1 MVWRDPFGKF
11 NAPHPSGQ
19 RKMCCSL
26 YQGIEKPCFIGAFSW
41 FGFVR
46 VPSLNSEDMRY
57 EASKQAATFAPWGGE
72 RRFGKFLSGALPG
85 LFYCGR
91 MVPLCAEGRAKEEMQ
106 MTYRHTLYASYLG
119 YVTQA
124 IGNNLPP
131 LLFVTFNERFGVTL
145 GQLGLLVS
153 INFAIQMLVDL
164 LAARYVDRI
173 GHRRAVV
180 LAQVMSTAGLVLLGI
195 LPYVMRNAFAAIL
208 IPIAMN
214 AVGGG
219 LLEVLVSPIVESL
232 PGEHKEKAMSLLH
245 SFYCW
250 GHVAVVLL
258 STAYFAL
265 VGVENWRYLPL
276 IWAILPFANAFLYA
290 KVPMRPPLAEHE
302 RMPLKALFSKKIF
315 WVFLLMMV
323 CAGASEQAMSQWSSL
338 FAERG
343 LSVSKTMGDLLGPCA
358 FAVLMG
364 LARLLYGL
372 LGDRLNIR
380 RAMALSAGLCVGCY
394 LLAAFAPHPLLG
406 LLGCALTGFSVGLM
420 WPGTFSMVARAYPQG
435 GTAMFAILALAGDVG
450 CSAGPGLV
458 GWVSGGLGLNL
469 GLLAACIFPVMMLAA
484 ALCAG
489 RTGRDDG

>member
-1 MVWRDPFGKF
+1 
-11 NAPHPSGQ
+11 
-19 RKMCCSL
+19 
-26 YQGIEKPCFIGAFSW
+26 
-41 FGFVR
+41 
-46 VPSLNSEDMRY
+46 
-57 EASKQAATFAPWGGE
+57 
-72 RRFGKFLSGALPG
+72 
-85 LFYCGR
+85 
-91 MVPLCAEGRAKEEMQ
+91 

-119 YVTQA
+119 YITQA
-124 IGNNLPP
+124 ICNNLPP

-153 INFAIQMLVDL
+153 INFFIQIVVDL

-180 LAQVMSTAGLVLLGI
+180 LAQVFSMLGLLLLGV
-195 LPYVMRNAFAAIL
+195 LPYLLPNAFVAIL
-208 IPIAMN
+208 IPVAMS

-265 VGVENWRYLPL
+265 AGVDNWRYLPFL
-276 IWAILPFANAFLYA
+276 WAIPPLLNAFLYA
-290 KVPMRPPLAEHE
+290 KVPMQPPLAAHE
-302 RMPLKALFSKKIF
+302 RTPLGALFSRRVF
-315 WVFLLMMV
+315 WVFLLMMI
-323 CAGASEQAMSQWSSL
+323 CAGASEQAMSQWASL

-364 LARLLYGL
+364 LARLLYGI
-372 LGDRLNIR
+372 LGDKLNIR
-380 RAMALSAGLCVGCY
+380 RAMALSAALCVGCY
-394 LLAAFAPHPLLG
+394 LLAANAPHPLLG
-406 LLGCALTGFSVGLM
+406 LLGCAVTGFSVGLM
-420 WPGTFSMVARAYPQG
+420 WPGTFSMVARAFPQG
-435 GTAMFAILALAGDVG
+435 GTAMFAMLALAGDMG

-458 GWVSGGLGLNL
+458 GLVSGGAGLNA
-469 GLLAACIFPVMMLAA
+469 GLMVACVFPVLMLAS
-484 ALCAG
+484 ALCLSLRRAAG
-489 RTGRDDG
+489 R

>member
-1 MVWRDPFGKF
+1 
-11 NAPHPSGQ
+11 
-19 RKMCCSL
+19 
-26 YQGIEKPCFIGAFSW
+26 
-41 FGFVR
+41 
-46 VPSLNSEDMRY
+46 
-57 EASKQAATFAPWGGE
+57 
-72 RRFGKFLSGALPG
+72 
-85 LFYCGR
+85 
-91 MVPLCAEGRAKEEMQ
+91 

-119 YVTQA
+119 YITQA
-124 IGNNLPP
+124 ICNNLPP

-153 INFAIQMLVDL
+153 INFFIQIVVDL

-180 LAQVMSTAGLVLLGI
+180 LAQVFSTLGLLLLGV
-195 LPYVMRNAFAAIL
+195 LPYLLPNAFVAIL
-208 IPIAMN
+208 IPVAMS

-265 VGVENWRYLPL
+265 AGVDNWRYLPFL
-276 IWAILPFANAFLYA
+276 WAVPPLLNAFLYA
-290 KVPMRPPLAEHE
+290 KVPMQPPLAAHE
-302 RMPLKALFSKKIF
+302 RTPLGALFSRRIF
-315 WVFLLMMV
+315 WVFLLMMI
-323 CAGASEQAMSQWSSL
+323 CAGASEQAMSQWASL

-364 LARLLYGL
+364 LARLLYGI
-372 LGDRLNIR
+372 LGDKLNIR
-380 RAMALSAGLCVGCY
+380 RAMALSAALCVGCY
-394 LLAAFAPHPLLG
+394 LLAANAPHPLLG
-406 LLGCALTGFSVGLM
+406 LLGCAVTGFSVGLM
-420 WPGTFSMVARAYPQG
+420 WPGTFSMVARAFPQG
-435 GTAMFAILALAGDVG
+435 GTAMFAMLALAGDVG

-458 GWVSGGLGLNL
+458 GLVSGGAGLNA
-469 GLLAACIFPVMMLAA
+469 GLMVACVFPVLMLAS
-484 ALCAG
+484 ALCLSLRRAAG
-489 RTGRDDG
+489 R

>member
-1 MVWRDPFGKF
+1 
-11 NAPHPSGQ
+11 
-19 RKMCCSL
+19 
-26 YQGIEKPCFIGAFSW
+26 
-41 FGFVR
+41 
-46 VPSLNSEDMRY
+46 
-57 EASKQAATFAPWGGE
+57 
-72 RRFGKFLSGALPG
+72 
-85 LFYCGR
+85 
-91 MVPLCAEGRAKEEMQ
+91 

-119 YVTQA
+119 YITQA
-124 IGNNLPP
+124 ICNNLPP

-153 INFAIQMLVDL
+153 INFFIQMVVDL

-180 LAQVMSTAGLVLLGI
+180 LAQVLSTLGLLMLGV
-195 LPYVMRNAFAAIL
+195 LPYLLPNGFVAIL
-208 IPIAMN
+208 IPIAMS

-265 VGVENWRYLPL
+265 AGMDNWRYLPFL
-276 IWAILPFANAFLYA
+276 WAVLPLLNAFLYA
-290 KVPMRPPLAEHE
+290 KVPMTPPLAAHE
-302 RMPLKALFSKKIF
+302 RTPLRALFSRKLF

-364 LARLLYGL
+364 LARLLYGI

-380 RAMALSAGLCVGCY
+380 RAMALSAALCVGCY
-394 LLAAFAPHPLLG
+394 LLNAPHPLLG
-406 LLGCALTGFSVGLM
+406 LLGCAVTGFSVGLM
-420 WPGTFSMVARAYPQG
+420 WPGTFSMVARAFPQG
-435 GTAMFAILALAGDVG
+435 GTAMFAMLALAGDVG

-458 GWVSGGLGLNL
+458 GLVSGGAGLNA
-469 GLLAACIFPVMMLAA
+469 GLMAACVFPALMLAS
-484 ALCAG
+484 ALCLSLRRAAG
-489 RTGRDDG
+489 R

>member
-1 MVWRDPFGKF
+1 
-11 NAPHPSGQ
+11 
-19 RKMCCSL
+19 
-26 YQGIEKPCFIGAFSW
+26 
-41 FGFVR
+41 
-46 VPSLNSEDMRY
+46 
-57 EASKQAATFAPWGGE
+57 
-72 RRFGKFLSGALPG
+72 
-85 LFYCGR
+85 
-91 MVPLCAEGRAKEEMQ
+91 

-119 YVTQA
+119 YITQA
-124 IGNNLPP
+124 ICNNLPP

-153 INFAIQMLVDL
+153 INFFIQMAVDL

-180 LAQVMSTAGLVLLGI
+180 LAQALSTLGLVLLGV
-195 LPYVMRNAFAAIL
+195 LPYVLANAFAAIL
-208 IPIAMN
+208 LPIAIS

-265 VGVENWRYLPL
+265 AGMDNWRYLPFL
-276 IWAILPFANAFLYA
+276 WAILPLLNAFLYA
-290 KVPMRPPLAEHE
+290 KVPMQPPLAAHE
-302 RMPLKALFSKKIF
+302 RTPLGALFSRRIF
-315 WVFLLMMV
+315 WVFLLMMI
-323 CAGASEQAMSQWSSL
+323 CAGASEQAMSQWASL

-364 LARLLYGL
+364 LARLLYGI
-372 LGDRLNIR
+372 LGDKLNIR
-380 RAMALSAGLCVGCY
+380 RAMALSAALCVGCY
-394 LLAAFAPHPLLG
+394 LLAANAPHPLLG
-406 LLGCALTGFSVGLM
+406 LLGCAVTGFSVGLM
-420 WPGTFSMVARAYPQG
+420 WPGTFSMVARAFPQG
-435 GTAMFAILALAGDVG
+435 GTAMFAMLALAGDVG

-458 GWVSGGLGLNL
+458 GLISGGSGLSA
-469 GLLAACIFPVMMLAA
+469 GLMAACAFPALMFFSAA
-484 ALCAG
+484 CLSLRHHAG
-489 RTGRDDG
+489 RP

>member
-1 MVWRDPFGKF
+1 
-11 NAPHPSGQ
+11 
-19 RKMCCSL
+19 
-26 YQGIEKPCFIGAFSW
+26 
-41 FGFVR
+41 
-46 VPSLNSEDMRY
+46 
-57 EASKQAATFAPWGGE
+57 
-72 RRFGKFLSGALPG
+72 
-85 LFYCGR
+85 
-91 MVPLCAEGRAKEEMQ
+91 

-124 IGNNLPP
+124 ICNNLPP
-131 LLFVTFNERFGVTL
+131 LLFVTFNERFGVSL

-164 LAARYVDRI
+164 LSARYVDRI

-180 LAQVMSTAGLVLLGI
+180 LAQALSTLGLVLLGV
-195 LPYVMRNAFAAIL
+195 LPYVLANAFVAVL
-208 IPIAMN
+208 IPIAIG

-232 PGEHKEKAMSLLH
+232 PGKHKEKAMSLLH

-265 VGVENWRYLPL
+265 AGVENWRWLPM
-276 IWAILPFANAFLYA
+276 IWAILPFVNAFLYA
-290 KVPMRPPLAEHE
+290 KVPMTPPLAAHE
-302 RMPLKALFSKKIF
+302 RTPLKALFSRKLF
-315 WVFLLMMV
+315 WVFLLMMI

-343 LSVSKTMGDLLGPCA
+343 LAVSKTVGDLLGPCA

-364 LARLLYGL
+364 LARLLYGI
-372 LGDRLNIR
+372 LGDRLRIR

-394 LLAAFAPHPLLG
+394 LLAANAPRPLLG
-406 LLGCALTGFSVGLM
+406 LLGCAVTGFSVGLM
-420 WPGTFSMVARAYPQG
+420 WPGTFSMVARAFPQG

-458 GWVSGGLGLNL
+458 GLVSGGAGLSA
-469 GLLAACIFPVMMLAA
+469 GLMAACVFPVLMLAS
-484 ALCAG
+484 ALALSRRQRSRKPLPSEEG
-489 RTGRDDG
+489 

>member
-1 MVWRDPFGKF
+1 
-11 NAPHPSGQ
+11 
-19 RKMCCSL
+19 
-26 YQGIEKPCFIGAFSW
+26 
-41 FGFVR
+41 
-46 VPSLNSEDMRY
+46 
-57 EASKQAATFAPWGGE
+57 
-72 RRFGKFLSGALPG
+72 
-85 LFYCGR
+85 
-91 MVPLCAEGRAKEEMQ
+91 
-106 MTYRHTLYASYLG
+106 MTYRHTLYACYLG

-124 IGNNLPP
+124 ICNNLPS

-164 LAARYVDRI
+164 LAVRYVDRI
-173 GHRRAVV
+173 GHRRAVM
-180 LAQVMSTAGLVLLGI
+180 LAQILSTVGLVLLGV
-195 LPYVMRNAFAAIL
+195 LPYVMKNAFLAIL
-208 IPIAMN
+208 LPIAIN

-250 GHVAVVLL
+250 GSVAVVLL
-258 STAYFAL
+258 STAYFSLA
-265 VGVENWRYLPL
+265 GMENWRYLPL
-276 IWAILPFANAFLYA
+276 IWAILPLANAFLYA
-290 KVPMRPPLAEHE
+290 RVPMRPPLAEHE
-302 RMPLKALFSKKIF
+302 RVPVKTLFSGKAF
-315 WVFLLMMV
+315 WVFLLMML
-323 CAGASEQAMSQWSSL
+323 CAGASEHAMSQWSSL

-364 LARLLYGL
+364 LSRLLYGL
-372 LGDRLNIR
+372 FGHRLKVR

-406 LLGCALTGFSVGLM
+406 LLGCALTGFCVGLM
-420 WPGTFSMVARAYPQG
+420 WPGALSMVARVYPQG

-458 GWVSGGLGLNL
+458 GWVAGGAGLNA
-469 GLLAACIFPVMMLAA
+469 GLVVACVFPTLMLAA
-484 ALCAG
+484 ALSMG
-489 RTGRDDG
+489 RGKRRALETHL

>member
-1 MVWRDPFGKF
+1 
-11 NAPHPSGQ
+11 
-19 RKMCCSL
+19 
-26 YQGIEKPCFIGAFSW
+26 
-41 FGFVR
+41 
-46 VPSLNSEDMRY
+46 
-57 EASKQAATFAPWGGE
+57 
-72 RRFGKFLSGALPG
+72 
-85 LFYCGR
+85 
-91 MVPLCAEGRAKEEMQ
+91 

-119 YVTQA
+119 YITQA
-124 IGNNLPP
+124 ICNNLPP

-153 INFAIQMLVDL
+153 INFFIQIVVDL

-180 LAQVMSTAGLVLLGI
+180 LAQVFSTLGLLLLGV
-195 LPYVMRNAFAAIL
+195 LPYLLPNAFAAIL
-208 IPIAMN
+208 IPVAMS

-265 VGVENWRYLPL
+265 AGVDNWRYLPFL
-276 IWAILPFANAFLYA
+276 WAIPPLLNAFLYA
-290 KVPMRPPLAEHE
+290 KVPMQPPLAAHE
-302 RMPLKALFSKKIF
+302 RTPLGALFSRRIF
-315 WVFLLMMV
+315 WVFLLMMI
-323 CAGASEQAMSQWSSL
+323 CAGASEQAMSQWASL

-364 LARLLYGL
+364 LARLLYGI
-372 LGDRLNIR
+372 LGDKLNIR
-380 RAMALSAGLCVGCY
+380 RAMALSAALCVGCY
-394 LLAAFAPHPLLG
+394 LLAANAPHPLLG
-406 LLGCALTGFSVGLM
+406 LLGCAVTGFSVGLM
-420 WPGTFSMVARAYPQG
+420 WPGTFSMVARAFPQG
-435 GTAMFAILALAGDVG
+435 GTAMFAMLALAGDVG

-458 GWVSGGLGLNL
+458 GLVSGGAGLNA
-469 GLLAACIFPVMMLAA
+469 GLMVACVFPVLMLAS
-484 ALCAG
+484 ALCLSLRRAAG
-489 RTGRDDG
+489 R

>member
-1 MVWRDPFGKF
+1 
-11 NAPHPSGQ
+11 
-19 RKMCCSL
+19 
-26 YQGIEKPCFIGAFSW
+26 
-41 FGFVR
+41 
-46 VPSLNSEDMRY
+46 
-57 EASKQAATFAPWGGE
+57 
-72 RRFGKFLSGALPG
+72 
-85 LFYCGR
+85 
-91 MVPLCAEGRAKEEMQ
+91 
-106 MTYRHTLYASYLG
+106 MTYRHTLYACYLG

-124 IGNNLPP
+124 ICNNLPS

-164 LAARYVDRI
+164 LAVRYVDRI
-173 GHRRAVV
+173 GHRRAVM
-180 LAQVMSTAGLVLLGI
+180 LAQILSTVGLVLLGV
-195 LPYVMRNAFAAIL
+195 LPYVMKNAFLAIL
-208 IPIAMN
+208 LPIAIN

-250 GHVAVVLL
+250 GSVAVVLL
-258 STAYFAL
+258 STAYFSLA
-265 VGVENWRYLPL
+265 GMENWRYLPL
-276 IWAILPFANAFLYA
+276 IWAILPLANAFLYA
-290 KVPMRPPLAEHE
+290 RVPMRPPLAEHE
-302 RMPLKALFSKKIF
+302 RVPVKTLFSGKAF
-315 WVFLLMMV
+315 WVFLLMML
-323 CAGASEQAMSQWSSL
+323 CAGASEHAMSQWSSL

-364 LARLLYGL
+364 LSRLLYGL
-372 LGDRLNIR
+372 FGHRLKVR

-406 LLGCALTGFSVGLM
+406 LLGCALTGFCVGLM
-420 WPGTFSMVARAYPQG
+420 WPGALSMVARVYPQG

-458 GWVSGGLGLNL
+458 GWVAGGAGLNA
-469 GLLAACIFPVMMLAA
+469 GLVVACVFPTLMLAA
-484 ALCAG
+484 ALSMG
-489 RTGRDDG
+489 RGKRRALETRL

>member
-1 MVWRDPFGKF
+1 
-11 NAPHPSGQ
+11 
-19 RKMCCSL
+19 
-26 YQGIEKPCFIGAFSW
+26 
-41 FGFVR
+41 
-46 VPSLNSEDMRY
+46 
-57 EASKQAATFAPWGGE
+57 
-72 RRFGKFLSGALPG
+72 
-85 LFYCGR
+85 
-91 MVPLCAEGRAKEEMQ
+91 

-119 YVTQA
+119 YITQA
-124 IGNNLPP
+124 ICNNLPP

-153 INFAIQMLVDL
+153 INFFIQIVVDL

-180 LAQVMSTAGLVLLGI
+180 LAQVFSTLGLLLLGV
-195 LPYVMRNAFAAIL
+195 LPYLLPNAFAAIL
-208 IPIAMN
+208 IAVAMS

-265 VGVENWRYLPL
+265 AGVDNWRYLPFL
-276 IWAILPFANAFLYA
+276 WAVPPLLNAFLYA
-290 KVPMRPPLAEHE
+290 KVPMQPPLAAHE
-302 RMPLKALFSKKIF
+302 RTPLGALFSRRIF
-315 WVFLLMMV
+315 WVFLLMMI
-323 CAGASEQAMSQWSSL
+323 CAGASEQAMSQWASL

-364 LARLLYGL
+364 LARLLYGI
-372 LGDRLNIR
+372 LGDKLNIR

-394 LLAAFAPHPLLG
+394 LLAANAPHPLLG
-406 LLGCALTGFSVGLM
+406 LLGCAVTGFSVGLM
-420 WPGTFSMVARAYPQG
+420 WPGTFSMVARAFPQG
-435 GTAMFAILALAGDVG
+435 GTAMFAMLALAGDVG

-458 GWVSGGLGLNL
+458 GLVSGGAGLNA
-469 GLLAACIFPVMMLAA
+469 GLMVACVFPVLMLAS
-484 ALCAG
+484 ALCLSLRRAAG
-489 RTGRDDG
+489 R

>member
-1 MVWRDPFGKF
+1 
-11 NAPHPSGQ
+11 
-19 RKMCCSL
+19 
-26 YQGIEKPCFIGAFSW
+26 
-41 FGFVR
+41 
-46 VPSLNSEDMRY
+46 
-57 EASKQAATFAPWGGE
+57 
-72 RRFGKFLSGALPG
+72 
-85 LFYCGR
+85 
-91 MVPLCAEGRAKEEMQ
+91 
-106 MTYRHTLYASYLG
+106 MTYRHTLYACYLG

-124 IGNNLPP
+124 ICNNLPS

-164 LAARYVDRI
+164 LAVRYVDRI
-173 GHRRAVV
+173 GHRRAVM
-180 LAQVMSTAGLVLLGI
+180 LAQILSTVGLVLLGV
-195 LPYVMRNAFAAIL
+195 LPYVMKNAFLAIL
-208 IPIAMN
+208 LPIAIN

-250 GHVAVVLL
+250 GSVAVVLL
-258 STAYFAL
+258 STAYFSLA
-265 VGVENWRYLPL
+265 GMENWRYLPL
-276 IWAILPFANAFLYA
+276 IWAILPLANAFLYA
-290 KVPMRPPLAEHE
+290 RVPMRPPLAEHE
-302 RMPLKALFSKKIF
+302 RVPVKTLFSGKAF
-315 WVFLLMMV
+315 WVFLLMML
-323 CAGASEQAMSQWSSL
+323 CAGASEHAMSQWSSL

-364 LARLLYGL
+364 LSRLLYGL
-372 LGDRLNIR
+372 FGHRLKVR

-406 LLGCALTGFSVGLM
+406 LLGCALTGFCVGLM
-420 WPGTFSMVARAYPQG
+420 WPGALSMVARVYPQG

-458 GWVSGGLGLNL
+458 GWVAGGAGLNA
-469 GLLAACIFPVMMLAA
+469 GLVVACVFPTLMLAA
-484 ALCAG
+484 ALSPAERG
-489 RTGRDDG
+489 

>member
-1 MVWRDPFGKF
+1 
-11 NAPHPSGQ
+11 
-19 RKMCCSL
+19 
-26 YQGIEKPCFIGAFSW
+26 
-41 FGFVR
+41 
-46 VPSLNSEDMRY
+46 
-57 EASKQAATFAPWGGE
+57 
-72 RRFGKFLSGALPG
+72 
-85 LFYCGR
+85 
-91 MVPLCAEGRAKEEMQ
+91 

-124 IGNNLPP
+124 ICNNLPP

-164 LAARYVDRI
+164 LSARYVDRI
-173 GHRRAVV
+173 GHRGRWSWR
-180 LAQVMSTAGLVLLGI
+180 QGMSTAGLLLLGV
-195 LPYVMRNAFAAIL
+195 LPYVLENAFIAIL
-208 IPIAMN
+208 IPIAIG

-219 LLEVLVSPIVESL
+219 LLEVLVSPIVEGL

-265 VGVENWRYLPL
+265 AGVENWRYLPL

-290 KVPMRPPLAEHE
+290 KVPMQPPLAEHE
-302 RMPLKALFSKKIF
+302 RMPLKTLFSKKVF
-315 WVFLLMMV
+315 WLFLLMMV

-343 LSVSKTMGDLLGPCA
+343 LSVARPWGDLLGPCA
-358 FAVLMG
+358 FAALMG

-372 LGDRLNIR
+372 LGDKLNVR
-380 RAMALSAGLCVGCY
+380 RAMALSAALCVGCY
-394 LLAAFAPHPLLG
+394 VLAANAPHPLLG
-406 LLGCALTGFSVGLM
+406 LLGCALTGFSDGTDVA
-420 WPGTFSMVARAYPQG
+420 GTFSIVARAYPQG

-450 CSAGPGLV
+450 CAAGPGLV
-458 GWVSGGLGLNL
+458 GLVSGGAGLSA
-469 GLLAACIFPVMMLAA
+469 GLRVACIFP
-484 ALCAG
+484 C
-489 RTGRDDG
+489 

>member
-1 MVWRDPFGKF
+1 
-11 NAPHPSGQ
+11 
-19 RKMCCSL
+19 
-26 YQGIEKPCFIGAFSW
+26 
-41 FGFVR
+41 
-46 VPSLNSEDMRY
+46 
-57 EASKQAATFAPWGGE
+57 
-72 RRFGKFLSGALPG
+72 
-85 LFYCGR
+85 
-91 MVPLCAEGRAKEEMQ
+91 

-119 YVTQA
+119 YITQA
-124 IGNNLPP
+124 ICNNLPP

-153 INFAIQMLVDL
+153 INFFIQMVVDL

-180 LAQVMSTAGLVLLGI
+180 LAQVLSTLGLLMLGV
-195 LPYVMRNAFAAIL
+195 LPYLLPNGFVAIL
-208 IPIAMN
+208 IPIAMS

-265 VGVENWRYLPL
+265 AGMDNWRYLPFL
-276 IWAILPFANAFLYA
+276 WAVLPLLNAFLYA
-290 KVPMRPPLAEHE
+290 KVPMTPPLAAHE
-302 RMPLKALFSKKIF
+302 RTPLRALFSRKLF

-343 LSVSKTMGDLLGPCA
+343 LAVGKTVGDLLGPCA

-364 LARLLYGL
+364 LARLLYGI

-380 RAMALSAGLCVGCY
+380 RAMVLSAGLCVACY
-394 LLAAFAPHPLLG
+394 LLAANAPHPLLG
-406 LLGCALTGFSVGLM
+406 LLGCAVTGFSVGLM
-420 WPGTFSMVARAYPQG
+420 WPGTFSMVARAFPQG
-435 GTAMFAILALAGDVG
+435 GTAMFAMLALAGDVG

-458 GWVSGGLGLNL
+458 GLISGGSGLSA
-469 GLLAACIFPVMMLAA
+469 GLMAACAFPALMFFSAA
-484 ALCAG
+484 CLSLRHHAG
-489 RTGRDDG
+489 RP

>member
-1 MVWRDPFGKF
+1 
-11 NAPHPSGQ
+11 
-19 RKMCCSL
+19 
-26 YQGIEKPCFIGAFSW
+26 
-41 FGFVR
+41 
-46 VPSLNSEDMRY
+46 
-57 EASKQAATFAPWGGE
+57 
-72 RRFGKFLSGALPG
+72 
-85 LFYCGR
+85 
-91 MVPLCAEGRAKEEMQ
+91 

-119 YVTQA
+119 YITQA
-124 IGNNLPP
+124 ICNNLPP

-153 INFAIQMLVDL
+153 INFFIQIVVDL

-180 LAQVMSTAGLVLLGI
+180 LAQVFSTLGLLLLGI
-195 LPYVMRNAFAAIL
+195 LPYLLPNAFVAIL
-208 IPIAMN
+208 IPVAMS

-265 VGVENWRYLPL
+265 AGVDNWRYLPFL
-276 IWAILPFANAFLYA
+276 WAVPPLLNAFLYA
-290 KVPMRPPLAEHE
+290 KVPMQPPLAAHE
-302 RMPLKALFSKKIF
+302 RTPLGALFSRRIF
-315 WVFLLMMV
+315 WVFLLMMI
-323 CAGASEQAMSQWSSL
+323 CAGASEQAMSQWASL

-364 LARLLYGL
+364 LARLLYGI
-372 LGDRLNIR
+372 LGDKLNIR
-380 RAMALSAGLCVGCY
+380 RAMALSAALCVGCY
-394 LLAAFAPHPLLG
+394 LLAANAPHPLLG
-406 LLGCALTGFSVGLM
+406 LLGCAVTGFSVGLM
-420 WPGTFSMVARAYPQG
+420 WPGTFSMVARAFPQG
-435 GTAMFAILALAGDVG
+435 GTAMFAMLALAGDMG

-458 GWVSGGLGLNL
+458 GLVSGGAGLNA
-469 GLLAACIFPVMMLAA
+469 GLMVACVFPVLMLAS
-484 ALCAG
+484 ALCLSLRRAAG
-489 RTGRDDG
+489 R

>member
-1 MVWRDPFGKF
+1 
-11 NAPHPSGQ
+11 
-19 RKMCCSL
+19 
-26 YQGIEKPCFIGAFSW
+26 
-41 FGFVR
+41 
-46 VPSLNSEDMRY
+46 
-57 EASKQAATFAPWGGE
+57 
-72 RRFGKFLSGALPG
+72 
-85 LFYCGR
+85 
-91 MVPLCAEGRAKEEMQ
+91 
-106 MTYRHTLYASYLG
+106 MTYRHTLYACYLG

-124 IGNNLPP
+124 ICNNLPS

-164 LAARYVDRI
+164 LAVRYVDRI
-173 GHRRAVV
+173 GHRRAVM
-180 LAQVMSTAGLVLLGI
+180 LAQILSTVGLVLLGV
-195 LPYVMRNAFAAIL
+195 LPYVMENAFLAIL
-208 IPIAMN
+208 LPIAIN

-250 GHVAVVLL
+250 GSVAVVLL
-258 STAYFAL
+258 STAYFSLA
-265 VGVENWRYLPL
+265 GMENWRYLPL
-276 IWAILPFANAFLYA
+276 IWAILPLANAFLYA
-290 KVPMRPPLAEHE
+290 RVPMRPPLAEHE
-302 RMPLKALFSKKIF
+302 RVPVKTLFSGKAF
-315 WVFLLMMV
+315 WVFLLMML
-323 CAGASEQAMSQWSSL
+323 CAGASEHAMSQWSSL

-364 LARLLYGL
+364 LSRLLYGL
-372 LGDRLNIR
+372 FGHRLKVR

-406 LLGCALTGFSVGLM
+406 LLGCALTGFCVGLM
-420 WPGTFSMVARAYPQG
+420 WPGALSMVARVYPQG

-458 GWVSGGLGLNL
+458 GWVAGGAGLNA
-469 GLLAACIFPVMMLAA
+469 GLVVACVFPTLMLAA
-484 ALCAG
+484 ALSMG
-489 RTGRDDG
+489 RGKRRALETRL

>member
-1 MVWRDPFGKF
+1 
-11 NAPHPSGQ
+11 
-19 RKMCCSL
+19 
-26 YQGIEKPCFIGAFSW
+26 
-41 FGFVR
+41 
-46 VPSLNSEDMRY
+46 
-57 EASKQAATFAPWGGE
+57 
-72 RRFGKFLSGALPG
+72 
-85 LFYCGR
+85 
-91 MVPLCAEGRAKEEMQ
+91 

-119 YVTQA
+119 YITQA
-124 IGNNLPP
+124 ICNNLPP

-153 INFAIQMLVDL
+153 INFFIQIVVDL

-180 LAQVMSTAGLVLLGI
+180 LAQVLSTLGLLMLGV
-195 LPYVMRNAFAAIL
+195 LPYLLPNGFVAIL
-208 IPIAMN
+208 IPIAMS

-265 VGVENWRYLPL
+265 AGMDNWRYLPFL
-276 IWAILPFANAFLYA
+276 WAVLPLLNAFLYA
-290 KVPMRPPLAEHE
+290 KVPMTPPLAAHE
-302 RMPLKALFSKKIF
+302 RTPLRALFSRRIF
-315 WVFLLMMV
+315 WVFLLMMI
-323 CAGASEQAMSQWSSL
+323 CAGASEQAMSQWASL

-364 LARLLYGL
+364 LARLLYGI
-372 LGDRLNIR
+372 LGDKLNIR
-380 RAMALSAGLCVGCY
+380 RAMALSAALCVGCY
-394 LLAAFAPHPLLG
+394 LLAANAPHPLLG
-406 LLGCALTGFSVGLM
+406 LLGCAVTGFSVGLM
-420 WPGTFSMVARAYPQG
+420 WPGTFSMVARAFPQG
-435 GTAMFAILALAGDVG
+435 GTAMFAMLALAGDMG

-458 GWVSGGLGLNL
+458 GLVSGGAGLNA
-469 GLLAACIFPVMMLAA
+469 GLMVACVFPVLMLAS
-484 ALCAG
+484 ALCLSLRRAAG
-489 RTGRDDG
+489 R

>member
-1 MVWRDPFGKF
+1 MEGK
-11 NAPHPSGQ
+11 
-19 RKMCCSL
+19 
-26 YQGIEKPCFIGAFSW
+26 
-41 FGFVR
+41 
-46 VPSLNSEDMRY
+46 
-57 EASKQAATFAPWGGE
+57 T
-72 RRFGKFLSGALPG
+72 
-85 LFYCGR
+85 
-91 MVPLCAEGRAKEEMQ
+91 
-106 MTYRHTLYASYLG
+106 MTYRHTLYACYLG

-124 IGNNLPP
+124 ICNNLPS

-164 LAARYVDRI
+164 LAVRYVDRI
-173 GHRRAVV
+173 GHRRAVM
-180 LAQVMSTAGLVLLGI
+180 LAQILSTVGLVLLGV
-195 LPYVMRNAFAAIL
+195 LPYVMENAFLAIL
-208 IPIAMN
+208 LPIAIN

-250 GHVAVVLL
+250 GSVAVVLL
-258 STAYFAL
+258 STAYFSLA
-265 VGVENWRYLPL
+265 GMENWRYLPL
-276 IWAILPFANAFLYA
+276 IWAILPLANAFLYA
-290 KVPMRPPLAEHE
+290 RVPMRPPLAEHE
-302 RMPLKALFSKKIF
+302 RVPVKTLFSGKAF
-315 WVFLLMMV
+315 WVFLLMML
-323 CAGASEQAMSQWSSL
+323 CAGASEHAMSQWSSL

-364 LARLLYGL
+364 LSRLLYGL
-372 LGDRLNIR
+372 FGHRLKVR

-406 LLGCALTGFSVGLM
+406 LLGCALTGFCVGLM
-420 WPGTFSMVARAYPQG
+420 WPGALSMVARVYPQG

-458 GWVSGGLGLNL
+458 GWVAGGAGLNA
-469 GLLAACIFPVMMLAA
+469 GLVVACVFPTLMLAA
-484 ALCAG
+484 ALSMG
-489 RTGRDDG
+489 RGKRRALETRL

>member
-1 MVWRDPFGKF
+1 
-11 NAPHPSGQ
+11 
-19 RKMCCSL
+19 
-26 YQGIEKPCFIGAFSW
+26 
-41 FGFVR
+41 
-46 VPSLNSEDMRY
+46 
-57 EASKQAATFAPWGGE
+57 
-72 RRFGKFLSGALPG
+72 
-85 LFYCGR
+85 
-91 MVPLCAEGRAKEEMQ
+91 

-119 YVTQA
+119 YITQA
-124 IGNNLPP
+124 ICNNLPP

-153 INFAIQMLVDL
+153 INFFIQIVVDL

-180 LAQVMSTAGLVLLGI
+180 LAQVFSTLGLLLLGV
-195 LPYVMRNAFAAIL
+195 LPYLLPNAFAAIL
-208 IPIAMN
+208 IAVAMS

-265 VGVENWRYLPL
+265 AGVDNWRYLPFL
-276 IWAILPFANAFLYA
+276 WAIPPLLNAFLYA
-290 KVPMRPPLAEHE
+290 KVPMQPPLAAHE
-302 RMPLKALFSKKIF
+302 RTPLRALFSRRIF
-315 WVFLLMMV
+315 WVFLLMMI
-323 CAGASEQAMSQWSSL
+323 CAGASEQAMSQWASL

-364 LARLLYGL
+364 LARLLYGI
-372 LGDRLNIR
+372 LGDKLNIR
-380 RAMALSAGLCVGCY
+380 RAMALSAALCVGCY
-394 LLAAFAPHPLLG
+394 LLAANAPHPLLG
-406 LLGCALTGFSVGLM
+406 LLGCAVTGFSVGLM
-420 WPGTFSMVARAYPQG
+420 WPGTFSMVARAFPQG
-435 GTAMFAILALAGDVG
+435 GTAMFAMLALAGDVG

-458 GWVSGGLGLNL
+458 GLVSGGAGLNA
-469 GLLAACIFPVMMLAA
+469 GLMVACVFPVLMLAS
-484 ALCAG
+484 ALCLSLRRAAG
-489 RTGRDDG
+489 R

>member
-1 MVWRDPFGKF
+1 
-11 NAPHPSGQ
+11 
-19 RKMCCSL
+19 
-26 YQGIEKPCFIGAFSW
+26 
-41 FGFVR
+41 
-46 VPSLNSEDMRY
+46 
-57 EASKQAATFAPWGGE
+57 
-72 RRFGKFLSGALPG
+72 
-85 LFYCGR
+85 
-91 MVPLCAEGRAKEEMQ
+91 

-119 YVTQA
+119 YITQA
-124 IGNNLPP
+124 ICNNLPP

-153 INFAIQMLVDL
+153 INFFIQMAVDL

-180 LAQVMSTAGLVLLGI
+180 LAQALSTLGLVLLGV
-195 LPYVMRNAFAAIL
+195 LPYVLANAFAAIL
-208 IPIAMN
+208 LPIAIS

-265 VGVENWRYLPL
+265 AGVDNWRYLPFL
-276 IWAILPFANAFLYA
+276 WAALPLLNAFLYA
-290 KVPMRPPLAEHE
+290 KVPMRPPLAAHE
-302 RMPLKALFSKKIF
+302 RTPLKALFSRRLF
-315 WVFLLMMV
+315 WLFLLMMV

-343 LSVSKTMGDLLGPCA
+343 LAVGKTVGDLLGPCA
-358 FAVLMG
+358 FAALMG
-364 LARLLYGL
+364 LARLLYGI

-380 RAMALSAGLCVGCY
+380 RAMVLSAGLCVACY
-394 LLAAFAPHPLLG
+394 LLAANAPHPLLG
-406 LLGCALTGFSVGLM
+406 LLGCAVTGFSVGLM
-420 WPGTFSMVARAYPQG
+420 WPGTFSMVARGFPQG
-435 GTAMFAILALAGDVG
+435 GTAMFAMLALAGDVG

-458 GWVSGGLGLNL
+458 GLISGGSGLSA
-469 GLLAACIFPVMMLAA
+469 GLMAACAFPALMFFSAA
-484 ALCAG
+484 CLSLRHHAG
-489 RTGRDDG
+489 RP

>member
-1 MVWRDPFGKF
+1 
-11 NAPHPSGQ
+11 
-19 RKMCCSL
+19 
-26 YQGIEKPCFIGAFSW
+26 
-41 FGFVR
+41 
-46 VPSLNSEDMRY
+46 
-57 EASKQAATFAPWGGE
+57 
-72 RRFGKFLSGALPG
+72 
-85 LFYCGR
+85 
-91 MVPLCAEGRAKEEMQ
+91 

-119 YVTQA
+119 YITQA
-124 IGNNLPP
+124 ICNNLPP

-153 INFAIQMLVDL
+153 INFFIQIVVDL

-180 LAQVMSTAGLVLLGI
+180 LAQVFSTLGLLMLGV
-195 LPYVMRNAFAAIL
+195 LPYLLPNAFAAIL
-208 IPIAMN
+208 IAVAMS

-265 VGVENWRYLPL
+265 AGVDNWRYLPFL
-276 IWAILPFANAFLYA
+276 WAIPPLLNAFLYA
-290 KVPMRPPLAEHE
+290 KVPMQPPLAAHE
-302 RMPLKALFSKKIF
+302 RTPLRALFSRRIF
-315 WVFLLMMV
+315 WVFLLMMI
-323 CAGASEQAMSQWSSL
+323 CAGASEQAMSQWASL

-364 LARLLYGL
+364 LARLLYGI
-372 LGDRLNIR
+372 LGDKLNIR
-380 RAMALSAGLCVGCY
+380 RAMALSAALCVGCY
-394 LLAAFAPHPLLG
+394 LLAANAPHPLLG
-406 LLGCALTGFSVGLM
+406 LLGCAVTGFSVGLM
-420 WPGTFSMVARAYPQG
+420 WPGTFSMVARAFPQG
-435 GTAMFAILALAGDVG
+435 GTAMFAMLALAGDVG

-458 GWVSGGLGLNL
+458 GLVSGGAGLNA
-469 GLLAACIFPVMMLAA
+469 GLMAACVFPVLMLAS
-484 ALCAG
+484 ALCLSLRRAAG
-489 RTGRDDG
+489 R

>member
-1 MVWRDPFGKF
+1 
-11 NAPHPSGQ
+11 
-19 RKMCCSL
+19 
-26 YQGIEKPCFIGAFSW
+26 
-41 FGFVR
+41 
-46 VPSLNSEDMRY
+46 
-57 EASKQAATFAPWGGE
+57 
-72 RRFGKFLSGALPG
+72 
-85 LFYCGR
+85 
-91 MVPLCAEGRAKEEMQ
+91 
-106 MTYRHTLYASYLG
+106 MTYRHTLYACYLG

-124 IGNNLPP
+124 ICNNLPS

-164 LAARYVDRI
+164 LAVRYVDRI
-173 GHRRAVV
+173 GHRRAVM
-180 LAQVMSTAGLVLLGI
+180 LAQILSTVGLVLLGV
-195 LPYVMRNAFAAIL
+195 LPYVMENAFLAIL
-208 IPIAMN
+208 LPIAIN

-250 GHVAVVLL
+250 GSVAVVLL
-258 STAYFAL
+258 STAYFSLA
-265 VGVENWRYLPL
+265 GMENWRYLPL
-276 IWAILPFANAFLYA
+276 IWAILPLANAFLYA
-290 KVPMRPPLAEHE
+290 RVPMRPPLAEHE
-302 RMPLKALFSKKIF
+302 RVPVKTLFSGKAF
-315 WVFLLMMV
+315 WVFLLMML
-323 CAGASEQAMSQWSSL
+323 CAGASEHAMSQWSSL

-364 LARLLYGL
+364 LSRLLYGL
-372 LGDRLNIR
+372 FGHRLKVR

-406 LLGCALTGFSVGLM
+406 LLGCALTGFCVGLM
-420 WPGTFSMVARAYPQG
+420 WPGALSMVARVYPQG

-458 GWVSGGLGLNL
+458 GWVAGGAGLNA
-469 GLLAACIFPVMMLAA
+469 GLVVACVFPTLMLAA
-484 ALCAG
+484 ALSMG
-489 RTGRDDG
+489 RGKHRALETRL